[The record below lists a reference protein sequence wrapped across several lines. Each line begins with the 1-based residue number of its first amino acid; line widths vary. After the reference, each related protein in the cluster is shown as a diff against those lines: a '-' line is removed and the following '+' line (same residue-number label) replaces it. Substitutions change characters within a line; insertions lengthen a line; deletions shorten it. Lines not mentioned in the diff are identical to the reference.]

1 MTDYEY
7 EKLSEFLA
15 KKNEHYGIVFAEKS
29 ISVYYYRCRLFEI
42 VLDEINNPRF
52 LFDGMQQTEIE
63 ASRITVLISA
73 LKIVQDFIN
82 KNWIRT
88 DLEA

>member
-1 MTDYEY
+1 MTDSK
-7 EKLSEFLA
+7 KLSEILA
-15 KKNEHYGIVFAEKS
+15 NKNEHYS
-29 ISVYYYRCRLFEI
+29 ITVTEQTISIYYYKCRLFEVI
-42 VLDEINNPRF
+42 LDEINNPRF

-88 DLEA
+88 DSEE

>member
-1 MTDYEY
+1 M
-7 EKLSEFLA
+7 KLT
-15 KKNEHYGIVFAEKS
+15 IQ
-29 ISVYYYRCRLFEI
+29 
-42 VLDEINNPRF
+42 DF

-88 DLEA
+88 DSEE

>member
-7 EKLSEFLA
+7 EKLNKILGEKSELY
-15 KKNEHYGIVFAEKS
+15 NIVFTEQS
-29 ISVYYYRCRLFEI
+29 ISVYYNRCRLFEV

-73 LKIVQDFIN
+73 LKVVRDFVN
-82 KNWIRT
+82 KNLVRI
-88 DLEA
+88 DVED